1 MPREN
6 QTWQSVRDEV
16 QLRIQSGLWPMG
28 ALLPKEADLA
38 IELGCARVT
47 VNRALRYLAEQG
59 ILDRKRKSG
68 TRVAEFP
75 TRNVKFRIPV
85 LRKEIEALGEDYSHA
100 LLLREVCP
108 PPPPIRAALQLD
120 NDTALHIQSLH
131 LSGGRPF
138 VFEDRWINNAAVPE
152 AMDADFSSVSANEW
166 LVSHA
171 PLTRGEMSFSA
182 VSLDSVAAEA
192 LGVQVGTSALI
203 NERRTWDG
211 DRAVTFVTLSY
222 APGHSVRTSF

>member
-6 QTWQSVRDEV
+6 HTWQSVRDEV
-16 QLRIQSGLWPMG
+16 QRRIQTGLWPMG
-28 ALLPKEADLA
+28 ALLPKEEDLA
-38 IELGCARVT
+38 IEMGCARVT
-47 VNRALRYLAEQG
+47 VNRALRDLADQG
-59 ILDRKRKSG
+59 LLDRKRKSG

-75 TRNVKFRIPV
+75 TRNVKFRIPI
-85 LRKEIEALGEDYSHA
+85 LRKEIEALGGDYSYA
-100 LLLREVCP
+100 LLLRAVGP

-120 NDTALHIQSLH
+120 GETALHVQSLH
-131 LSGGRPF
+131 LSAGRPF
-138 VFEDRWINNAAVPE
+138 VFEDRWINTAAVPD
-152 AMDADFSSVSANEW
+152 AVDADFSAVSANEW

-182 VSLDSVAAEA
+182 VSLDAIAAEA
-192 LGVQVGTSALI
+192 LGVQTGASALV

-211 DRAVTFVTLSY
+211 DCAVTHVTLFY

>member
-16 QLRIQSGLWPMG
+16 RKRIQTGLWPMG
-28 ALLPKEADLA
+28 ALLPKEEDLA
-38 IELGCARVT
+38 IEMGCARVT
-47 VNRALRYLAEQG
+47 VNRALRDLAEQG

-75 TRNVKFRIPV
+75 SRNVKFSIPV
-85 LRKEIEALGEDYSHA
+85 LRKEIEALGRAYSHT
-100 LLLREVCP
+100 LLLRDVCP

-120 NDTALHIQSLH
+120 DTAALHIQSLH
-131 LSGGRPF
+131 MSGGHPF
-138 VFEDRWINNAAVPE
+138 VFEDRWINPTTVPHV
-152 AMDADFSSVSANEW
+152 MDADFSSISANEW

-182 VSLDSVAAEA
+182 VSLDHVAAEA

-211 DRAVTFVTLSY
+211 DRAVTCVSLSY